1 MTDLR
6 RDFLK
11 CSACGLTYPK
21 YGGHTCDPR
30 MITGPHPPAHQEVEV
45 SMLRTVIAVLCV
57 LLALSG
63 VGNLILLLG
72 PR

>member
-21 YGGHTCDPR
+21 YTGHTCDWR
-30 MITGPHPPAHQEVEV
+30 MIQNYRHTSTETKL
-45 SMLRTVIAVLCV
+45 LRFTIA
-57 LLALSG
+57 
-63 VGNLILLLG
+63 LLG
-72 PR
+72 LVLMVCGWILVWLSAH